1 MPGTPASPSP
11 SHGATPQLGL
21 FAPPM
26 PSPVE
31 ETLRAIDL
39 DDLSPRA
46 AFDLVARLRKM
57 L

>member
-1 MPGTPASPSP
+1 
-11 SHGATPQLGL
+11 
-21 FAPPM
+21 
-26 PSPVE
+26 
-31 ETLRAIDL
+31 LRAIDL